1 MKSNGPD
8 QLSAVLDPLLATQ
21 RGFVARPIGRIRH
34 GRPHGAMMSNRP
46 PAGTLDYNQA
56 RNQDG
61 ADVDEVEMRRDE
73 VLRVLKSHTA
83 ELQHFGVKSLRLF
96 GSVARDEA
104 ADGSDVDILVGFE
117 KPPGFSSFMKLRIF
131 LEDLLGAKVDLVT
144 ESGLRDRV
152 RPYVEKEAIRV
163 A

>member
-1 MKSNGPD
+1 
-8 QLSAVLDPLLATQ
+8 
-21 RGFVARPIGRIRH
+21 
-34 GRPHGAMMSNRP
+34 MS
-46 PAGTLDYNQA
+46 
-56 RNQDG
+56 
-61 ADVDEVEMRRDE
+61 RDE
-73 VLRVLKSHTA
+73 VVRVLGSHTV
-83 ELQHFGVKSLRLF
+83 ELRGFGVKSLRLF

-104 ADGSDVDILVGFE
+104 ADGSDVDLLVGFE

-144 ESGLRDRV
+144 ENGLRDRV